1 MKIANRKI
9 GKESFPLVIA
19 ELGINHGGNLALAKK
34 MVDAAAKSGCE
45 AIKHQTHFIDDE
57 MTEDA
62 KKIIPPNAEKSIW
75 EIMEKCS
82 LTKDEEIDLK
92 KFTED
97 LEMIYIS
104 TPFSRNAADFLAEI
118 EIPAFKI
125 GSGECDNLLFVEH
138 IASIGKPII
147 LSTGMQNSVSI
158 ENPIKIIESFKVDY
172 AILECTNIYPCPPDQ
187 ISLGSITDLYSKF
200 PKAEIGFSDHSVGPE
215 MALASVAMGATI
227 IEKHFTDTKT
237 RQGPDISC
245 SMDPNELKY
254 IIEKSRDISAARERK
269 KFVAETE
276 KEVYKF
282 ARSSIVA
289 DVDITKGT
297 LLTKE
302 NIWARR
308 PGNGEIPGYEYK
320 KVIGRKAKNE
330 IKRNQQIKWTD
341 IE

>member
-1 MKIANRKI
+1 MKIANRQI
-9 GKESFPLVIA
+9 GKEAFPLIIA
-19 ELGINHGGNLALAKK
+19 ELGINHGGKLALAKK
-34 MVDAAAKSGCE
+34 MIEAASKSGCE

-62 KKIIPPNAEKSIW
+62 KKIIPPNADKSIW

-82 LTKDEEIDLK
+82 LSKDDEISLK

-97 LEMIYIS
+97 LGMIYIS

-118 EIPAFKI
+118 QIPAFKI

-138 IASIGKPII
+138 IASMGKPII
-147 LSTGMQNSVSI
+147 LSTGMQNSSSI
-158 ENPIKIIESFKVDY
+158 ETPVKIIESFKVDY

-245 SMDPNELKY
+245 SMDPKELKY
-254 IIEKSRDISAARERK
+254 LIEKSRNISSARERK
-269 KFVAETE
+269 KFIAETE

-289 DVDITKGT
+289 DIDITKGSRF
-297 LLTKE
+297 TKE

-320 KVIGRKAKNE
+320 KVIGKKAKNA
-330 IKRNQQIKWTD
+330 IKRNQQIKWAD

>member
-1 MKIANRKI
+1 MKIANRQI
-9 GKESFPLVIA
+9 GKEAFPLIIA

-34 MVDAAAKSGCE
+34 MIEAAANSDCE

-62 KKIIPPNAEKSIW
+62 KKIIPPNADKSIW

-82 LTKDEEIDLK
+82 LTKDEEVSLK

-97 LEMIYIS
+97 LGMIYIS

-138 IASIGKPII
+138 IASMGKPII
-147 LSTGMQNSVSI
+147 LSTGMQNSSSI
-158 ENPIKIIESFKVDY
+158 ETPVKIIESFKVDY

-245 SMDPNELKY
+245 SMDPTELKY
-254 IIEKSRDISAARERK
+254 LIEKSRDISLARERK
-269 KFVAETE
+269 KFIAETE

-282 ARSSIVA
+282 ARSSVVA
-289 DVDITKGT
+289 DIDISKGS
-297 LLTKE
+297 LFTKE

-308 PGNGEIPGYEYK
+308 PGNGEIPGYQYK
-320 KVIGRKAKNE
+320 KVIGKKARNA
-330 IKRNQQIKWTD
+330 IKRNQQIKWAD

>member
-1 MKIANRKI
+1 MKIANRQI
-9 GKESFPLVIA
+9 GKEAFPLIIA

-34 MVDAAAKSGCE
+34 MIEAASKSGCE

-62 KKIIPPNAEKSIW
+62 KKIIPPNADKSIW

-82 LTKDEEIDLK
+82 LNKDEEIDLK

-104 TPFSRNAADFLAEI
+104 TPFSRSAADFLAEI

-138 IASIGKPII
+138 IASMGKPII
-147 LSTGMQNSVSI
+147 LSTGMQNSSSI
-158 ENPIKIIESFKVDY
+158 ETPVKIIESFKVDY

-245 SMDPNELKY
+245 SMDPTELKY
-254 IIEKSRDISAARERK
+254 LIERSREISAARERK

-289 DVDITKGT
+289 DIDITKGS
-297 LLTKE
+297 LFTKE

-308 PGNGEIPGYEYK
+308 PGNGDIPGFEYQKIIGK
-320 KVIGRKAKNE
+320 KARNA
-330 IKRNQQIKWTD
+330 IKRNQQIKWAD

>member
-1 MKIANRKI
+1 MKIANRQI
-9 GKESFPLVIA
+9 GKEAFPLIIA

-34 MVDAAAKSGCE
+34 MIEAASKSGCE

-62 KKIIPPNAEKSIW
+62 KKIIPPNADKSIW

-82 LTKDEEIDLK
+82 LSKDDEISLK

-97 LEMIYIS
+97 LGMIYIS
-104 TPFSRNAADFLAEI
+104 TPFSRKAADFLAEI

-147 LSTGMQNSVSI
+147 LSTGMQNSASI

-245 SMDPNELKY
+245 SMDPTELKY
-254 IIEKSRDISAARERK
+254 LIERSREISAARERK

-289 DVDITKGT
+289 DIDITKGT

-330 IKRNQQIKWTD
+330 IKRNQQIKWAD

>member
-1 MKIANRKI
+1 MKIANRQI
-9 GKESFPLVIA
+9 DKEAFPLVIA
-19 ELGINHGGNLALAKK
+19 ELGINHGGNIDLAKK
-34 MVDAAAKSGCE
+34 MIEAAAKTGCE

-62 KKIIPPNAEKSIW
+62 KKIIPPNADKSIW
-75 EIMEKCS
+75 EIMEECS
-82 LTKDEEIDLK
+82 LTKDEEISLK

-147 LSTGMQNSVSI
+147 LSTGMQNSSSI
-158 ENPIKIIESFKVDY
+158 ENPIKIIESFNVDY

-227 IEKHFTDTKT
+227 IEKHFTDKKT

-245 SMDPNELKY
+245 SMDPAELKY
-254 IIEKSRDISAARERK
+254 LIEKSRDISAARERK

-289 DVDITKGT
+289 DVDITKGS
-297 LLTKE
+297 LFTKE

-308 PGNGEIPGYEYK
+308 PGNGEIPGYDYQKIVGK
-320 KVIGRKAKNE
+320 KARNT
-330 IKRNQQIKWTD
+330 IKKNQQIKWTD

>member
-62 KKIIPPNAEKSIW
+62 KKIIPPNADKSIW

-97 LEMIYIS
+97 LQMIYIS

-200 PKAEIGFSDHSVGPE
+200 DEG
-215 MALASVAMGATI
+215 L
-227 IEKHFTDTKT
+227 
-237 RQGPDISC
+237 
-245 SMDPNELKY
+245 
-254 IIEKSRDISAARERK
+254 
-269 KFVAETE
+269 
-276 KEVYKF
+276 
-282 ARSSIVA
+282 
-289 DVDITKGT
+289 
-297 LLTKE
+297 
-302 NIWARR
+302 
-308 PGNGEIPGYEYK
+308 
-320 KVIGRKAKNE
+320 
-330 IKRNQQIKWTD
+330 
-341 IE
+341 

>member
-147 LSTGMQNSVSI
+147 LSTGMQNSASI

-254 IIEKSRDISAARERK
+254 IIERSRDISAARERK

-320 KVIGRKAKNE
+320 KVIGRKTKNE
-330 IKRNQQIKWTD
+330 IKKNQQIKWAD

>member
-62 KKIIPPNAEKSIW
+62 KKIIPPNADKSIW

-147 LSTGMQNSVSI
+147 LSTGMQNSASI

-245 SMDPNELKY
+245 SMDPDELKY
-254 IIEKSRDISAARERK
+254 IIEKSRDIAAARERK

-297 LLTKE
+297 LLTKG

-330 IKRNQQIKWTD
+330 IKRNQQIKWAD